1 MSRLIYASN
10 ETKRSIAKTTRRTFF
25 NLARKSRVLIIKGY
39 RGCNGVGEKR
49 GPLFFG
55 IFNYTE
61 RNDCGRE
68 SRKNV
73 TRNGTVM

>member
-1 MSRLIYASN
+1 MHRTN
-10 ETKRSIAKTTRRTFF
+10 EKITKTRRIFF
-25 NLARKSRVLIIKGY
+25 FFLIWQETRKSRVLIIEGY
-39 RGCNGVGEKR
+39 RGWRRWEERV

-55 IFNYTE
+55 IFNYTG
-61 RNDCGRE
+61 RNDCGRA